1 MHEQLL
7 TDRSQSFNCKG
18 SNQSGDGCSIM
29 SSSGR
34 ACRVSGMHTHWRERH
49 GDEVYAGE
57 GGEIGRERAERRWK
71 LSLAVVFRDQIAM
84 E

>member
-1 MHEQLL
+1 M
-7 TDRSQSFNCKG
+7 
-18 SNQSGDGCSIM
+18 SGVRDT
-29 SSSGR
+29 
-34 ACRVSGMHTHWRERH
+34 HTLVERH